1 MFIVKIFVSNKYQKM
16 TLRHEKLPV
25 HLMLASDAQGAQQLA
40 RQFLHVGAPFCAQ
53 YSPCVPSLSCLPGGI
68 RFIEKATLTL

>member
-40 RQFLHVGAPFCAQ
+40 RQFLHVGAPFCGSTPHV
-53 YSPCVPSLSCLPGGI
+53 YPLCLAYQEESVVFK
-68 RFIEKATLTL
+68 RQH